1 MLNVCVPMG
10 IACKAITPTSP
21 PLCNEK
27 ALEPAD
33 KNYLIGRKPLLK
45 EKKHANSN
53 KVSSN

>member
-1 MLNVCVPMG
+1 MG